1 MQFKLIVALVDDDK
15 ADRVLAAAREA
26 GATGF
31 TVVSNARGEGL
42 IPQKTFFGL
51 NLAGQRDMLLVVVEE
66 HMSRQVLEAI
76 ASAGQFEEKPG
87 SGIAL
92 QLAVEDAVGLSSQI
106 QELSKKVE
114 DQL

>member
-1 MQFKLIVALVDDDK
+1 MQFKLIVVLVDDDK
-15 ADRVLAAAREA
+15 AERVLTAAREA

-31 TVVSNARGEGL
+31 TVISNARGEGL
-42 IPQKTFFGL
+42 VPQKTFFGL
-51 NLAGQRDMLLVVVEE
+51 NLAGQRDMVLVVVEE

-76 ASAGQFEEKPG
+76 ANAGQFEEKPG

-92 QLAVEDAVGLSSQI
+92 QLAVEDAIGLSSQI
-106 QELSKKVE
+106 QELSKKIE

>member
-1 MQFKLIVALVDDDK
+1 MQFKLIVVLVDDDK
-15 ADRVLAAAREA
+15 AERVLTAAREA

-31 TVVSNARGEGL
+31 TVISNARGEGL
-42 IPQKTFFGL
+42 VPQKTLFGL
-51 NLAGQRDMLLVVVEE
+51 HLAGQRDMVALVVEE

-76 ASAGQFEEKPG
+76 AKAGQFEEKPG

-92 QLAVEDAVGLSSQI
+92 QLAVEDAIGLSSQI
-106 QELSKKVE
+106 QELSKKIE